1 MCVWYEIPVTTI
13 KWGVRM
19 NLIKVTLILSC
30 IVVFPLTAQTCFT
43 SVPETTPTAQ
53 FTINNDGTVTD
64 NLTGIMWMRCSIGQS
79 WDANNQTCTGGVE
92 QLTWQQALQT
102 GSQYQFAGFDD
113 WQLPNIKELSTIVE
127 RQCVDAAINKT
138 LFPVT
143 IAQNYWTSSSGVG
156 SASQA
161 WAVAFYSGKTNLR
174 SKTSDI
180 HLRLMRY
187 AK

>member
-1 MCVWYEIPVTTI
+1 MTTI
-13 KWGVRM
+13 KPLLFLVGVFA
-19 NLIKVTLILSC
+19 L
-30 IVVFPLTAQTCFT
+30 PLTAQTCLT
-43 SVPETTPTAQ
+43 SVPETTPTSQ
-53 FTINNDGTVTD
+53 FTINTDGTVTD

-79 WDANNQTCTGGVE
+79 WDTNNQTCTGGVE
-92 QLTWQQALQT
+92 QLTWQQALKSA
-102 GSQYQFAGFDD
+102 SQYQYAGFND
-113 WQLPNIKELSTIVE
+113 WQLPNVKELSTIVD
-127 RQCVDAAINKT
+127 RQCVDAAINQT
-138 LFPVT
+138 LFPAT
-143 IAQNYWTSSSGVG
+143 LAQNYWTSTSGVG